1 MKKLFI
7 FTLIILLPVFLFSS
21 CMPMGPSVSLAYV
34 DWYTTTEK
42 IGDLTFGNVHL
53 QISGFTTGDKVTVMT
68 YGDGVI
74 GEYELD
80 LNQDKTFSEDII
92 IQFTHE
98 ADNIARKYSTVL
110 TAYGENAMTEIKLE
124 SEALAFL
131 NKNE

>member
-1 MKKLFI
+1 MKKRFI
-7 FTLIILLPVFLFSS
+7 FTLIIFLTVFLFSS
-21 CMPMGPSVSLAYV
+21 CLPMKPGISLSYV

-53 QISGFTTGDKVTVMT
+53 QISGSTTGNKVTVIT

-80 LNQDKTFSEDII
+80 LNQDKTFSGDII

-98 ADNIARKYSTVL
+98 ADNIARKYHTVL
-110 TAYGENAMTEIKLE
+110 TDYGENATTEIKLE
-124 SEALAFL
+124 SEPLTFL
-131 NKNE
+131 